1 MEQGTTIL
9 NTPKD
14 DNSQAFNLKFDNCE
28 YRILLNI
35 EKNQLLIL
43 CQNNTQLSNFC
54 YKNHFSL
61 WFLNNLNKLFLCL
74 SSLEEILNSLKE
86 LFKNNKVKIKKENEK
101 INLLVTLT
109 NLIGKEEQISLILNQ
124 SSLSN
129 NEIISN
135 YFLQIN
141 KLKEIIEE
149 EKRKNEILTKRIE
162 KLEEWKNLKNIIDSR
177 IIENESEINF
187 IINRLKNNDEKKKKK
202 YILKKFIVL

>member
-1 MEQGTTIL
+1 MEQSSTIL

-14 DNSQAFNLKFDNCE
+14 DNSQTFNLKFDNCE

-61 WFLNNLNKLFLCL
+61 EDLKNLNKLFLCL

-101 INLLVTLT
+101 IILLVTLT

-124 SSLSN
+124 TSLSN

-141 KLKEIIEE
+141 KLK
-149 EKRKNEILTKRIE
+149 
-162 KLEEWKNLKNIIDSR
+162 
-177 IIENESEINF
+177 
-187 IINRLKNNDEKKKKK
+187 
-202 YILKKFIVL
+202 